1 MSDQTRHL
9 SLFEEDYL
17 LRELGPVAHVPQ
29 VALTE
34 LVANAWDAGASKVD
48 LFLPY
53 ELGGTLTA
61 VDDGHGMTAQQFRKR
76 WMTLRYNRLKHQSS
90 KVEFPKD
97 NSSKL
102 RKAYGR
108 NGVGRHG
115 LLCFADQ
122 YQVETWRDGKL
133 STFAVGTESGSS
145 PFVVRSEEFSERE
158 GSGTRLSVSV
168 TRKMPDVEE
177 IITVLAA
184 RFIHDPGF
192 EVRVNGTPLTLAKL
206 EKHARTYELELSEGR
221 TAKVIVIDS
230 TQQNHSSI
238 HQGVAF
244 WVEHRLVGNPSW
256 AIGQVANFD
265 GRTRFAKRYKVI
277 VDTQGFE
284 GHVLA
289 DWTGFQSN
297 QAVDELFKA
306 TADCISLVADELAT
320 EVVEAASEDALAQN
334 RSELKSLGQG
344 AQLEVT
350 EFTRAVA
357 KAHPLVSPDFL
368 ATAVKAVINLEK
380 SKSGASLLQKLAN
393 LSPADIEGLDSLL
406 ADWSVKDALRVLDE
420 IDGRLGVIEV
430 ISRLAD
436 DPDTDEL
443 HTLHPLVLRSRWLFG
458 PEFES
463 MEYCSNM
470 TLKSVAKQLWGDDNA
485 SFINER
491 KRPDILVLPDRS
503 SVQLLGIEQFDPQDA
518 SIAQMQSILLIELK
532 RGGFKLNRNE
542 VNQADGYVQ
551 DIAASGYVN
560 GTPFITAWVVG
571 QSIAAGV
578 GTTKTMGDES
588 RKYGQVRAT
597 TYGALVS
604 TANLRL
610 MRLRKTLEGR
620 YEDLETDTLLS
631 RVMSTPEQDALDL
644 EAPSVNGAKSSA
656 IIETESP
663 QVS

>member
-1 MSDQTRHL
+1 MSNETRHL

-34 LVANAWDAGASKVD
+34 LVANAWDAGASKVE
-48 LFLPY
+48 LFLPS
-53 ELGGTLTA
+53 ELGGTLTV
-61 VDDGHGMTAQQFRKR
+61 VDDGHGMTAQQFGKR

-90 KVEFPKD
+90 KVEFPKGK
-97 NSSKL
+97 SSKL

-115 LLCFADQ
+115 LLCFGDQ

-133 STFAVGTESGSS
+133 STFVVGTESGPS
-145 PFVVRSEEFSERE
+145 PFVVRSEEFAERE
-158 GSGTRLSVSV
+158 GAGTRLSVAVS
-168 TRKMPDVEE
+168 RKMPDAKE

-192 EVRVNGTPLTLAKL
+192 QIRVNGTPLTLAKL
-206 EKHARTYELELSEGR
+206 EQHARTHALKLSDGR

-244 WVEHRLVGNPSW
+244 WVDHRLVGNPSW
-256 AIGQVANFD
+256 VIGQVANFD

-284 GHVLA
+284 GDVFA
-289 DWTGFQSN
+289 DWTGFQSTP
-297 QAVDELFKA
+297 AVDELFKA
-306 TADCISLVADELAT
+306 AADCISQVADELAA
-320 EVVEAASEDALAQN
+320 EVVEATSEDALAQN

-350 EFTRAVA
+350 EFTKAVA
-357 KAHPLVSPDFL
+357 QAHPMVSPDFL

-393 LSPADIEGLDSLL
+393 LPATDVEGLDSLL
-406 ADWSVKDALRVLDE
+406 ADWTVKDALRVLDE
-420 IDGRLGVIEV
+420 IDGRLSIIEA
-430 ISRLAD
+430 ISRLAE

-443 HTLHPLVLRSRWLFG
+443 HTLHPLILRSRWLFG

-470 TLKSVAKQLWGDDNA
+470 TLKSVAKQLWGDGDA

-491 KRPDILVLPDRS
+491 KRPDIVVLPDRS
-503 SVQLLGIEQFDPQDA
+503 TVQLVGIEHFDPQDA
-518 SIAQMQSILLIELK
+518 SIAQMQNVLLIELK
-532 RGGFKLNRNE
+532 KGGFKLNRKE

-551 DIAASGYVN
+551 DIAGSGYVN

-578 GTTKTMGDES
+578 GTTKTVGDES

-610 MRLRKTLEGR
+610 MRLRKTLEDR
-620 YEDLETDTLLS
+620 YDNLKTDTLLAK
-631 RVMSTPEQDALDL
+631 VLSTQDQGTLDL
-644 EAPSVNGAKSSA
+644 ETSQVTEAKDTVTK
-656 IIETESP
+656 E
-663 QVS
+663 VV

>member
-1 MSDQTRHL
+1 M
-9 SLFEEDYL
+9 FEEDYL

-48 LFLPY
+48 LILPT
-53 ELGGTLTA
+53 EQGGTLTV
-61 VDDGHGMTAQQFRKR
+61 VDDGHGMSAQQFSKR
-76 WMTLRYNRLKHQSS
+76 WMTLRYNRLKHQSHN
-90 KVEFPKD
+90 VEFPKGK
-97 NSSKL
+97 NAKL

-115 LLCFADQ
+115 LLCFGDQ
-122 YQVETWRDGKL
+122 YQVETWRDGRL
-133 STFAVGTESGSS
+133 STFVVGTESGPS
-145 PFVVRSEEFSERE
+145 PFVVRSEEFAERE

-168 TRKMPDVEE
+168 TRKMPDVKE

-192 EVRVNGTPLTLAKL
+192 QIRVNGTPLTLAKL
-206 EKHARTYELELSEGR
+206 EQHARTHTLNLSEGR
-221 TAKVIVIDS
+221 VAKVIVIDS

-256 AIGQVANFD
+256 VIGQVANFD

-284 GHVLA
+284 GHVFQ
-289 DWTGFQSN
+289 DWTGFQN
-297 QAVDELFKA
+297 TPAVDELFKA
-306 TADCISLVADELAT
+306 AAECISHVAGELAA
-320 EVVEAASEDALAQN
+320 EVVEVTSEDALVQN
-334 RSELKSLGQG
+334 RSELKSLGHG

-350 EFTRAVA
+350 AFTKAVA
-357 KAHPLVSPDFL
+357 KAHPMVSPEFL

-380 SKSGASLLQKLAN
+380 SKSGASLLQKLAD
-393 LSPADIEGLDSLL
+393 LPATDIEGLDSLL

-420 IDGRLGVIEV
+420 IDGRLCVIEA

-443 HTLHPLVLRSRWLFG
+443 HTLHPLILRSRWLFG

-470 TLKSVAKQLWGDDNA
+470 TLKSVAKQLWGDGDA
-485 SFINER
+485 SFTNDR
-491 KRPDILVLPDRS
+491 KRPDIVVLPDRS
-503 SVQLLGIEQFDPQDA
+503 TVQLIGIEQFDPQDA
-518 SIAQMQSILLIELK
+518 TVAQMQNILLIELK
-532 RGGFKLNRNE
+532 KGGFKLNRQE

-551 DIAASGYVN
+551 DIAGSGYVN
-560 GTPFITAWVVG
+560 GSPFITAWVVG
-571 QSIAAGV
+571 QSIAVGV
-578 GTTKTMGDES
+578 GTTKTVGDES

-610 MRLRKTLEGR
+610 MRLRKTLEDR
-620 YEDLETDTLLS
+620 YDNLKT
-631 RVMSTPEQDALDL
+631 DALLDKVLATQQQGSLDL
-644 EAPSVNGAKSSA
+644 DAALAAQPQETAVKQA
-656 IIETESP
+656 I
-663 QVS
+663 

>member
-1 MSDQTRHL
+1 MSDQTRHQ

-48 LFLPY
+48 LILPT
-53 ELGGTLTA
+53 EPGGRLTV
-61 VDDGHGMTAQQFRKR
+61 VDDGHGMTAPQFSKR
-76 WMTLRYNRLKHQSS
+76 WMTLRYNRLKHQSFR
-90 KVEFPKD
+90 VEFPKGT
-97 NSSKL
+97 NGKS

-115 LLCFADQ
+115 LLCFGDE

-133 STFAVGTESGSS
+133 STFIVGTESGPS
-145 PFVVRSEEFSERE
+145 PFVVRSEAFGERD

-168 TRKMPDVEE
+168 ARKMPDVKE

-184 RFIHDPGF
+184 RFIHDPSF
-192 EVRVNGTPLTLAKL
+192 QIRVNGTPLTLAKL
-206 EKHARTYELELSEGR
+206 EQHARTHTLKLSDGR
-221 TAKVIVIDS
+221 AAKVIVIDS

-244 WVEHRLVGNPSW
+244 WVQHRLVGNPSW
-256 AIGQVANFD
+256 VIGQVANFD

-284 GHVLA
+284 GHLIQ
-289 DWTGFQSN
+289 DWTGFQSTP
-297 QAVDELFKA
+297 AVEELFKA
-306 TADCISLVADELAT
+306 AAECISQVADELAA
-320 EVVEAASEDALAQN
+320 EVVEATSEDALVQN
-334 RSELKSLGQG
+334 RSELKSLGHG

-350 EFTRAVA
+350 AFTKAVA
-357 KAHPLVSPDFL
+357 QAHPMVSPEFL

-380 SKSGASLLQKLAN
+380 SKSGASLLQKLAI
-393 LSPADIEGLDSLL
+393 LPATDIEGLDSLL

-420 IDGRLGVIEV
+420 IDGRLCVIEA
-430 ISRLAD
+430 ITRLAE
-436 DPDTDEL
+436 DPETDEL
-443 HTLHPLVLRSRWLFG
+443 HTLHPLILRSRWLFG

-470 TLKSVAKQLWGDDNA
+470 TLKSVAKELWADGDA

-491 KRPDILVLPDRS
+491 KRPDIVVLPDRS
-503 SVQLLGIEQFDPQDA
+503 TAQLVGIEQFDPQDA
-518 SIAQMQSILLIELK
+518 SVAQMQNILLIELK
-532 RGGFKLNRNE
+532 KGGFKLNRKE

-560 GTPFITAWVVG
+560 GSPFITAWVVG

-578 GTTKTMGDES
+578 STSKIVGDES
-588 RKYGQVRAT
+588 RSYGQVRAT
-597 TYGALVS
+597 TYGTLVS

-610 MRLRKTLEGR
+610 MRLRKTLEDR
-620 YEDLETDTLLS
+620 YDNLTTDTLLAK
-631 RVMSTPEQDALDL
+631 VLSTQEQGNLDL
-644 EAPSVNGAKSSA
+644 SASDSAQATNETIKEAV
-656 IIETESP
+656 
-663 QVS
+663 

>member
-48 LFLPY
+48 LFLPS
-53 ELGGTLTA
+53 EPGGTLTV
-61 VDDGHGMTAQQFRKR
+61 VDDGHGMSAQQFSKR
-76 WMTLRYNRLKHQSS
+76 WMTLRYNRLKHQSF
-90 KVEFPKD
+90 KVEFPKGK
-97 NSSKL
+97 NAKF

-115 LLCFADQ
+115 LLCFGDE

-133 STFAVGTESGSS
+133 STFIVGSESGPS
-145 PFVVRSEEFSERE
+145 PFVVRSEEFSEGE

-168 TRKMPDVEE
+168 TRKMPDANE

-192 EVRVNGTPLTLAKL
+192 QIRVNGTPLTLAKL
-206 EKHARTYELELSEGR
+206 EQHARTHTLQLSDGR

-256 AIGQVANFD
+256 VIGQVANFD

-284 GHVLA
+284 EQVIQ
-289 DWTGFQSN
+289 DWTGFQSTP
-297 QAVDELFKA
+297 AVEELFKA
-306 TADCISLVADELAT
+306 AADCISQVADELSA
-320 EVVEAASEDALAQN
+320 EVVEATSEDALVQN

-350 EFTRAVA
+350 AFTKAVA
-357 KAHPLVSPDFL
+357 QAHPMVSPEFL

-393 LSPADIEGLDSLL
+393 LPATDIEGLDSLL

-420 IDGRLGVIEV
+420 IDGRLSVIEA
-430 ISRLAD
+430 ITRLAE

-443 HTLHPLVLRSRWLFG
+443 HTLHPLILRSRWLFG

-470 TLKSVAKQLWGDDNA
+470 TLKSVAKQLWGDGDA

-491 KRPDILVLPDRS
+491 KRPDIVVLPDRS
-503 SVQLLGIEQFDPQDA
+503 TVQLVGIEQFDPQDT
-518 SIAQMQSILLIELK
+518 SVAQMQNILLIELK
-532 RGGFKLNRNE
+532 KGGFKLNRQE

-551 DIAASGYVN
+551 DIAGSGYVN
-560 GTPFITAWVVG
+560 GSPFITAWVVG

-578 GTTKTMGDES
+578 GTSKTVGDES

-597 TYGALVS
+597 TYGTLVS

-610 MRLRKTLEGR
+610 MRLRKTLEDK
-620 YEDLETDTLLS
+620 YDNLATDTLLAK
-631 RVMSTPEQDALDL
+631 VLSTQEQGNLDL
-644 EAPSVNGAKSSA
+644 VACNSDGATDEAIKEAV
-656 IIETESP
+656 
-663 QVS
+663 

>member
-1 MSDQTRHL
+1 MSEQTRHP

-17 LRELGPVAHVPQ
+17 LRELGQVAHVPQ

-48 LFLPY
+48 IFLPAK
-53 ELGGTLTA
+53 LGETLTV
-61 VDDGHGMTAQQFRKR
+61 VDDGHGMTAQQFSKR

-90 KVEFPKD
+90 KVEFPKGKK
-97 NSSKL
+97 STL

-115 LLCFADQ
+115 LLCFGDQ
-122 YQVETWRDGKL
+122 YQVETWRDGIL
-133 STFAVGTESGSS
+133 STFVVGTESGPS
-145 PFVVRSEEFSERE
+145 PFVVRSEEFAKRE

-168 TRKMPDVEE
+168 SRKKPDVNE

-192 EVRVNGTPLTLAKL
+192 QIRVNGTPLTLAKL
-206 EKHARTYELELSEGR
+206 EQHARTHDLKLSDGR
-221 TAKVIVIDS
+221 TARVIVIDS

-244 WVEHRLVGNPSW
+244 WVDHRLVGNPSW
-256 AIGQVANFD
+256 VIGQVANFD

-284 GHVLA
+284 DHVLA
-289 DWTGFQSN
+289 DWTGFQST
-297 QAVDELFKA
+297 QAIDELFK
-306 TADCISLVADELAT
+306 TAAECIGQVADELAA
-320 EVVEAASEDALAQN
+320 EVVEATSADALVQN

-350 EFTRAVA
+350 EFTKAVA

-393 LSPADIEGLDSLL
+393 LPATDIEGLDSLL

-420 IDGRLGVIEV
+420 IDGRLGVIEA
-430 ISRLAD
+430 ISRLAE

-443 HTLHPLVLRSRWLFG
+443 HTLHPLILRSRWLFG

-463 MEYCSNM
+463 VEYCSNM
-470 TLKSVAKQLWGDDNA
+470 TLKSVARQLWGDNDA
-485 SFINER
+485 SFTNER
-491 KRPDILVLPDRS
+491 KRPDIVVLPDRS
-503 SVQLLGIEQFDPQDA
+503 TVQLVGIEHFDPQDP
-518 SIAQMQSILLIELK
+518 SVAQMQNILVIELK
-532 RGGFKLNRNE
+532 KGGFQLNRKE

-551 DIAASGYVN
+551 DIAGSGYVN

-571 QSIAAGV
+571 ESIAAGV
-578 GTTKTMGDES
+578 GTTKTVGDEV
-588 RKYGQVRAT
+588 RRYGQVRAT
-597 TYGALVS
+597 TYGSLVS

-610 MRLRKTLEGR
+610 MRLRKTLEDR
-620 YEDLETDTLLS
+620 YDSIKTDTLLAKVLS
-631 RVMSTPEQDALDL
+631 AQEQGILDL
-644 EAPSVNGAKSSA
+644 QTTQIAEPNGMDIKGSV
-656 IIETESP
+656 
-663 QVS
+663 

>member
-48 LFLPY
+48 LILPS
-53 ELGGTLTA
+53 EPGGTLIV
-61 VDDGHGMTAQQFRKR
+61 VDDGHGMSAQQFSKR
-76 WMTLRYNRLKHQSS
+76 WMTLRYNRLKHQSF
-90 KVEFPKD
+90 KVEFPKGK
-97 NSSKL
+97 NAKF

-115 LLCFADQ
+115 LLCFGDE

-133 STFAVGTESGSS
+133 STFIVGTESGPS
-145 PFVVRSEEFSERE
+145 PFVVRSEEFAERK

-168 TRKMPDVEE
+168 TRKMPDANE

-192 EVRVNGTPLTLAKL
+192 QIRVNGTPLTLAKL
-206 EKHARTYELELSEGR
+206 EQHARTHTLQLSDGR

-256 AIGQVANFD
+256 VIGQVANFD

-277 VDTQGFE
+277 VDTEGFE
-284 GHVLA
+284 EQVIQ
-289 DWTGFQSN
+289 DWTGFQSTP
-297 QAVDELFKA
+297 AVEELFKA
-306 TADCISLVADELAT
+306 AADCISCVADELAA
-320 EVVEAASEDALAQN
+320 EVVEATSEDALVQN

-350 EFTRAVA
+350 AFTKAVA
-357 KAHPLVSPDFL
+357 QAHPMVSPEFL

-393 LSPADIEGLDSLL
+393 LPATDIEGLDSLL

-420 IDGRLGVIEV
+420 IDGRLCVIEA
-430 ISRLAD
+430 IARLAE
-436 DPDTDEL
+436 DPETDEL
-443 HTLHPLVLRSRWLFG
+443 HTLHPLILRSRWLFG

-470 TLKSVAKQLWGDDNA
+470 TLKSVAKQLWGDGHA

-491 KRPDILVLPDRS
+491 KRPDIVVLPDRS
-503 SVQLLGIEQFDPQDA
+503 TVQLVGIEQFDPQDT
-518 SIAQMQSILLIELK
+518 SVAQMQNILLIELK
-532 RGGFKLNRNE
+532 KGGFKLNRQE

-551 DIAASGYVN
+551 DIAGSGYVN
-560 GTPFITAWVVG
+560 GSPFITAWVVG

-578 GTTKTMGDES
+578 GTSKTVGDES

-597 TYGALVS
+597 TYGTLVS

-610 MRLRKTLEGR
+610 MRLRKTLENR
-620 YEDLETDTLLS
+620 YDNLTTDTLLAK
-631 RVMSTPEQDALDL
+631 VLSTREQGNLDL
-644 EAPSVNGAKSSA
+644 VACNSTGVTDEAIKEAV
-656 IIETESP
+656 
-663 QVS
+663 

>member
-48 LFLPY
+48 LFLPS
-53 ELGGTLTA
+53 EPGGTLTV
-61 VDDGHGMTAQQFRKR
+61 VDDGHGMSAQQFSKR
-76 WMTLRYNRLKHQSS
+76 WMTLRYNRLKHQSF
-90 KVEFPKD
+90 KVEFPKGK
-97 NSSKL
+97 NAKF

-115 LLCFADQ
+115 LLCFGDE

-133 STFAVGTESGSS
+133 STFIVGTESGPS
-145 PFVVRSEEFSERE
+145 PFVVRSEEFSEGE

-168 TRKMPDVEE
+168 TRKMPDANE

-192 EVRVNGTPLTLAKL
+192 QIRVNGTPLTLAKL
-206 EKHARTYELELSEGR
+206 EQHARTHTLQLSDGR

-256 AIGQVANFD
+256 VIGQVANFD

-284 GHVLA
+284 EQVIQ
-289 DWTGFQSN
+289 DWTGFQSTP
-297 QAVDELFKA
+297 AVEELFKA
-306 TADCISLVADELAT
+306 AADCISQVADELSA
-320 EVVEAASEDALAQN
+320 EVVEATSEDALVQN

-350 EFTRAVA
+350 AFTKAVA
-357 KAHPLVSPDFL
+357 QAHPMVSPEFL

-393 LSPADIEGLDSLL
+393 LPATDIEGLDSLL

-420 IDGRLGVIEV
+420 IDGRLSVIEA
-430 ISRLAD
+430 ITRLAEAPHAAST
-436 DPDTDEL
+436 DPTI
-443 HTLHPLVLRSRWLFG
+443 PLV
-458 PEFES
+458 
-463 MEYCSNM
+463 
-470 TLKSVAKQLWGDDNA
+470 
-485 SFINER
+485 
-491 KRPDILVLPDRS
+491 
-503 SVQLLGIEQFDPQDA
+503 
-518 SIAQMQSILLIELK
+518 
-532 RGGFKLNRNE
+532 
-542 VNQADGYVQ
+542 
-551 DIAASGYVN
+551 
-560 GTPFITAWVVG
+560 
-571 QSIAAGV
+571 
-578 GTTKTMGDES
+578 
-588 RKYGQVRAT
+588 VRARVRVH
-597 TYGALVS
+597 GVL
-604 TANLRL
+604 
-610 MRLRKTLEGR
+610 LEH
-620 YEDLETDTLLS
+620 DLEKCG
-631 RVMSTPEQDALDL
+631 EAALGGWRRL
-644 EAPSVNGAKSSA
+644 VH
-656 IIETESP
+656 
-663 QVS
+663 

>member
-48 LFLPY
+48 LFLPS
-53 ELGGTLTA
+53 EPGGTLTV
-61 VDDGHGMTAQQFRKR
+61 VDDGHGMSAQQFSKR
-76 WMTLRYNRLKHQSS
+76 WMTLRYNRLKHQSF
-90 KVEFPKD
+90 KVEFPKGK
-97 NSSKL
+97 NAKF

-115 LLCFADQ
+115 LLCFGDE

-133 STFAVGTESGSS
+133 STFIVGTESGPS
-145 PFVVRSEEFSERE
+145 PFVVRSEEFSEGE

-168 TRKMPDVEE
+168 TRKMPDANE

-192 EVRVNGTPLTLAKL
+192 QIRVNGTPLTLAKL
-206 EKHARTYELELSEGR
+206 EQHARTHTLQLSDGR

-256 AIGQVANFD
+256 VIGQVANFD

-284 GHVLA
+284 EQVIQ
-289 DWTGFQSN
+289 DWTGFQSTP
-297 QAVDELFKA
+297 AVEELFKA
-306 TADCISLVADELAT
+306 AADCISQVADELSA
-320 EVVEAASEDALAQN
+320 EVVEATSEDALVQN

-350 EFTRAVA
+350 AFTKAVA
-357 KAHPLVSPDFL
+357 QAHPMVSPEFL
-368 ATAVKAVINLEK
+368 ATAVKAVIILEK

-393 LSPADIEGLDSLL
+393 LPATDIEGLDSLL

-420 IDGRLGVIEV
+420 IDGRLSVIEA
-430 ISRLAD
+430 ITRLAE

-443 HTLHPLVLRSRWLFG
+443 HTLHPLILRSRWLFG

-470 TLKSVAKQLWGDDNA
+470 TLKSVAKQLWGDGDA

-491 KRPDILVLPDRS
+491 KRPDIVVLPDRS
-503 SVQLLGIEQFDPQDA
+503 TVQLVGIEQFDPQDT
-518 SIAQMQSILLIELK
+518 SVAQMQNILLIELK
-532 RGGFKLNRNE
+532 KGGFKLNRQE

-551 DIAASGYVN
+551 DIAGSGYVN
-560 GTPFITAWVVG
+560 GSPFITAWVVG

-578 GTTKTMGDES
+578 GTSKTVGDES
-588 RKYGQVRAT
+588 RK
-597 TYGALVS
+597 
-604 TANLRL
+604 
-610 MRLRKTLEGR
+610 
-620 YEDLETDTLLS
+620 
-631 RVMSTPEQDALDL
+631 
-644 EAPSVNGAKSSA
+644 
-656 IIETESP
+656 
-663 QVS
+663 

>member
-1 MSDQTRHL
+1 MTDQNRHL

-48 LFLPY
+48 LILPT
-53 ELGGTLTA
+53 EPGGTLTV
-61 VDDGHGMTAQQFRKR
+61 VDDGHGMSAQQFSKR
-76 WMTLRYNRLKHQSS
+76 WMTLRYNRLKHQSF
-90 KVEFPKD
+90 KVEFPKGK
-97 NSSKL
+97 NAKF

-115 LLCFADQ
+115 LLCFGDQ

-133 STFAVGTESGSS
+133 STFIVGTESGPS
-145 PFVVRSEEFSERE
+145 PFVVRSEEFAERE

-168 TRKMPDVEE
+168 TRKLPDVKE

-192 EVRVNGTPLTLAKL
+192 QIRVNGTPLTLAKL
-206 EKHARTYELELSEGR
+206 EQHARTHKLDLSDGR

-256 AIGQVANFD
+256 VIGQVANFD

-284 GHVLA
+284 GHVIQ
-289 DWTGFQSN
+289 DWTGFQSTP
-297 QAVDELFKA
+297 AVEELYKA
-306 TADCISLVADELAT
+306 AAECIGKVADELAA
-320 EVVEAASEDALAQN
+320 EVVEATSEDALVQN
-334 RSELKSLGQG
+334 RSELKSLGHG

-350 EFTRAVA
+350 EFTKAIA
-357 KAHPLVSPDFL
+357 QAHPMVSPEFL
-368 ATAVKAVINLEK
+368 ATAVKAVINLER

-393 LSPADIEGLDSLL
+393 LPATDIEGLDSLL

-420 IDGRLGVIEV
+420 IDGRLSVIEA
-430 ISRLAD
+430 ITRLAE
-436 DPDTDEL
+436 DPETDEL
-443 HTLHPLVLRSRWLFG
+443 HTLHPLILRSRWLFG

-470 TLKSVAKQLWGDDNA
+470 TLKSVAKQLWGDGDA

-491 KRPDILVLPDRS
+491 KRPDIVVLPDRS
-503 SVQLLGIEQFDPQDA
+503 TAQLVGIEQFDPQDA
-518 SIAQMQSILLIELK
+518 TVAQMQNILLIELK
-532 RGGFKLNRNE
+532 KGGFKLNRKE

-560 GTPFITAWVVG
+560 GSPFITAWVVG

-578 GTTKTMGDES
+578 STSKTVGDES
-588 RKYGQVRAT
+588 RNYGQVRAT

-610 MRLRKTLEGR
+610 MRLRKTLEDR
-620 YEDLETDTLLS
+620 YGNLSTDTLLAK
-631 RVMSTPEQDALDL
+631 VLATQEQGNLDL
-644 EAPSVNGAKSSA
+644 VASSSA
-656 IIETESP
+656 KATEETIKEA
-663 QVS
+663 V

>member
-48 LFLPY
+48 LFLPS
-53 ELGGTLTA
+53 EPGGTLTV
-61 VDDGHGMTAQQFRKR
+61 VDDGHGMSAQQFSKR
-76 WMTLRYNRLKHQSS
+76 WMTLRYNRLKHQSF
-90 KVEFPKD
+90 KVEFPKGK
-97 NSSKL
+97 NAKF

-115 LLCFADQ
+115 LLCFGDE

-133 STFAVGTESGSS
+133 STFIVGTESGPS
-145 PFVVRSEEFSERE
+145 PFVVRSEEFSEGE

-168 TRKMPDVEE
+168 TRKMPDANE

-192 EVRVNGTPLTLAKL
+192 QIRVNGTPLTLAKL
-206 EKHARTYELELSEGR
+206 EQHARTHTLQLSDGR

-256 AIGQVANFD
+256 VIGQVANFD

-284 GHVLA
+284 EQVIQ
-289 DWTGFQSN
+289 DWTGFQSTP
-297 QAVDELFKA
+297 AVEELFKA
-306 TADCISLVADELAT
+306 AADCISQVADELSA
-320 EVVEAASEDALAQN
+320 EVVEATSEDALVQN

-350 EFTRAVA
+350 AFTKAVA
-357 KAHPLVSPDFL
+357 QAHPMVSPEFL

-393 LSPADIEGLDSLL
+393 LPATDIEGLDSLL

-420 IDGRLGVIEV
+420 IDGRLSVIEA
-430 ISRLAD
+430 ITRLAE

-443 HTLHPLVLRSRWLFG
+443 HTLHPLILRSRWLFG

-470 TLKSVAKQLWGDDNA
+470 TLKSVAKQLWGDGDA

-491 KRPDILVLPDRS
+491 KRPDIVVLPDRS
-503 SVQLLGIEQFDPQDA
+503 TVQLVGIEQFDPQDT
-518 SIAQMQSILLIELK
+518 SVAQMQNILLIELK
-532 RGGFKLNRNE
+532 KGGFKLNRQE

-551 DIAASGYVN
+551 DIAGSGYVN
-560 GTPFITAWVVG
+560 GSPFITAWVVG

-578 GTTKTMGDES
+578 GTSKTVGDES

-597 TYGALVS
+597 TYGTLVS

-610 MRLRKTLEGR
+610 MRLRKTLEDK
-620 YEDLETDTLLS
+620 YDNLATDTLLAK
-631 RVMSTPEQDALDL
+631 VLSTQEQGNLDL
-644 EAPSVNGAKSSA
+644 VACNSDGATDEAIKEAV
-656 IIETESP
+656 
-663 QVS
+663 

>member
-34 LVANAWDAGASKVD
+34 LVANAWDAGASSVD
-48 LFLPY
+48 LILPT
-53 ELGGTLTA
+53 EPGGTLTV
-61 VDDGHGMTAQQFRKR
+61 VDDGHGMTAQQFSKR
-76 WMTLRYNRLKHQSS
+76 WMTLRYDRLKHQSS
-90 KVEFPKD
+90 KVEFPKGK
-97 NSSKL
+97 NGKS

-115 LLCFADQ
+115 LLCFGDQ

-133 STFAVGTESGSS
+133 STFIVGTESGPS
-145 PFVVRSEEFSERE
+145 PFVVRSEEFGERE

-168 TRKMPDVEE
+168 TRKMPDADE

-184 RFIHDPGF
+184 RFIHDPSF
-192 EVRVNGTPLTLAKL
+192 QIRVNGTPLTLAKL
-206 EKHARTYELELSEGR
+206 EQHARSHTLKLSDGR

-230 TQQNHSSI
+230 TQQNHASI

-256 AIGQVANFD
+256 VIGQVANFD

-284 GHVLA
+284 RHVIE
-289 DWTGFQSN
+289 DWTGFQSTP
-297 QAVDELFKA
+297 AVEELYKA
-306 TADCISLVADELAT
+306 AAECIGQVADELAA
-320 EVVEAASEDALAQN
+320 EVVEAASEDALVQN

-350 EFTRAVA
+350 AFTKAVA
-357 KAHPLVSPDFL
+357 QAHPMVSPEFL

-380 SKSGASLLQKLAN
+380 SKSGASLLHKLAN
-393 LSPADIEGLDSLL
+393 LPATDIEGLDSLL

-420 IDGRLGVIEV
+420 IDGRLSVIEA
-430 ISRLAD
+430 ITRLAE
-436 DPDTDEL
+436 DPEADEL
-443 HTLHPLVLRSRWLFG
+443 HTLHPLILRSRWLFG

-463 MEYCSNM
+463 VEYCSNM
-470 TLKSVAKQLWGDDNA
+470 TLKSVAKQLWGDGEA
-485 SFINER
+485 SFINDR
-491 KRPDILVLPDRS
+491 KRPDIVVLPDRATA
-503 SVQLLGIEQFDPQDA
+503 QLVGIEQFDPQDA
-518 SIAQMQSILLIELK
+518 SVAQMQNILLIELK
-532 RGGFKLNRNE
+532 KGGFKLNRKE
-542 VNQADGYVQ
+542 VNQADEYVQ

-560 GTPFITAWVVG
+560 GAPFITAWVVG

-578 GTTKTMGDES
+578 STSKTVGDES
-588 RKYGQVRAT
+588 RNYGQVRAT
-597 TYGALVS
+597 TYGTLVS

-610 MRLRKTLEGR
+610 MRLRKTLEDR
-620 YEDLETDTLLS
+620 YDNLTTDTLLAK
-631 RVMSTPEQDALDL
+631 VLSTQEQGILDL
-644 EAPSVNGAKSSA
+644 VTPSAA
-656 IIETESP
+656 EPAETEINE
-663 QVS
+663 VV

>member
-48 LFLPY
+48 LFLPS
-53 ELGGTLTA
+53 EPGGTLTV
-61 VDDGHGMTAQQFRKR
+61 VDDGHGMSAQQFSKR
-76 WMTLRYNRLKHQSS
+76 WMTLRYNRLKHQSF
-90 KVEFPKD
+90 KGEFPKGK
-97 NSSKL
+97 NAKF

-108 NGVGRHG
+108 IGVGRHG
-115 LLCFADQ
+115 LLCFGDE

-133 STFAVGTESGSS
+133 STFIVGTESGPS
-145 PFVVRSEEFSERE
+145 PFVVRSEEFSEGE

-168 TRKMPDVEE
+168 TRKMPDANE

-192 EVRVNGTPLTLAKL
+192 QIRVNGTPLTLAKL
-206 EKHARTYELELSEGR
+206 EQHARTHTLQLSDGR

-256 AIGQVANFD
+256 VIGQVANFD

-284 GHVLA
+284 EQVIQ
-289 DWTGFQSN
+289 DWTGFQSTP
-297 QAVDELFKA
+297 AVEELFKA
-306 TADCISLVADELAT
+306 AADCISQVADELSA
-320 EVVEAASEDALAQN
+320 EVVEATSEDALVQN

-350 EFTRAVA
+350 AFTKAVA
-357 KAHPLVSPDFL
+357 QAHPMVSPEFL

-393 LSPADIEGLDSLL
+393 LPATDIEGLDSLL

-420 IDGRLGVIEV
+420 IDGRLSVIEA
-430 ISRLAD
+430 ITRLAE

-443 HTLHPLVLRSRWLFG
+443 HTLHPLILRSRWLFG

-470 TLKSVAKQLWGDDNA
+470 TLKSVAKQLWGDGDA

-491 KRPDILVLPDRS
+491 KRPDIVVLPDRS
-503 SVQLLGIEQFDPQDA
+503 TVQLVGIEQFDPQDT
-518 SIAQMQSILLIELK
+518 SVAQMQNILLIELK
-532 RGGFKLNRNE
+532 KGGFKLNRQE

-551 DIAASGYVN
+551 DIAGSGYVN
-560 GTPFITAWVVG
+560 GSPFITAWVVG

-578 GTTKTMGDES
+578 GTSKTVGDES

-597 TYGALVS
+597 TYGTLVS

-610 MRLRKTLEGR
+610 MRLRKTLEDK
-620 YEDLETDTLLS
+620 YDNLATDTLLAK
-631 RVMSTPEQDALDL
+631 VLSTQEQGNLDL
-644 EAPSVNGAKSSA
+644 VACNSDGATDEAIKEAV
-656 IIETESP
+656 
-663 QVS
+663 

>member
-48 LFLPY
+48 LFLPS
-53 ELGGTLTA
+53 EPGGTLTV
-61 VDDGHGMTAQQFRKR
+61 VDDGHGMSAQQFSKR
-76 WMTLRYNRLKHQSS
+76 WMTLRYNRLKHQSF
-90 KVEFPKD
+90 KVEFPKGK
-97 NSSKL
+97 NAKF

-108 NGVGRHG
+108 IGVGRHG
-115 LLCFADQ
+115 LLCFGDE

-133 STFAVGTESGSS
+133 STFIVGTESGPS
-145 PFVVRSEEFSERE
+145 PFVVRSEEFSEGE

-168 TRKMPDVEE
+168 TRKMPDANE

-192 EVRVNGTPLTLAKL
+192 QIRVNGTPLTLAKL
-206 EKHARTYELELSEGR
+206 EQHARTHNLELSDGR

-256 AIGQVANFD
+256 VIGQVANFD

-284 GHVLA
+284 EQVIQ
-289 DWTGFQSN
+289 DWTGFQSTP
-297 QAVDELFKA
+297 AVEELFKA
-306 TADCISLVADELAT
+306 AADCISQVADELSA
-320 EVVEAASEDALAQN
+320 EVVEATSEDALVQN

-350 EFTRAVA
+350 AFTKAVA
-357 KAHPLVSPDFL
+357 QAHPMVSPEFL

-393 LSPADIEGLDSLL
+393 LPATDIEGWDSLL

-420 IDGRLGVIEV
+420 IDGRLSVIEA
-430 ISRLAD
+430 ITRLAE

-443 HTLHPLVLRSRWLFG
+443 HTLHPLILRSRWLFG

-470 TLKSVAKQLWGDDNA
+470 TLKSVAKQLWGDGDA

-491 KRPDILVLPDRS
+491 KRPDIVVLPDRS
-503 SVQLLGIEQFDPQDA
+503 TVQLVGIEQFDPQDT
-518 SIAQMQSILLIELK
+518 SVAQMQNILLIELK
-532 RGGFKLNRNE
+532 KGGFKLNRQE

-551 DIAASGYVN
+551 DIAGSGYVN
-560 GTPFITAWVVG
+560 GSPFITAWVVG

-578 GTTKTMGDES
+578 GTSKTVGDES

-597 TYGALVS
+597 TYGTLVS

-610 MRLRKTLEGR
+610 MRLRKTLEDK
-620 YEDLETDTLLS
+620 YDNLATDTLLAK
-631 RVMSTPEQDALDL
+631 VLSTQEQGNLDL
-644 EAPSVNGAKSSA
+644 VACNSDGATDEAIKEAV
-656 IIETESP
+656 
-663 QVS
+663 